1 MFPLKNHQ
9 QTSEFP
15 VASTFTPSP
24 VARLN
29 TWTSTHADENIITGG
44 LFQMNLK
51 NIQEIYK
58 KWHKKCI
65 TCICIYT
72 NPILHDFLWLSRCE
86 PDFQVLFGDQWH
98 LGGSGELT
106 AGSWK
111 KTYKNQKLAIFFG
124 VSRLR
129 YVLCFFFW
137 GNQLI
142 EIWWSWIY
150 IYIYYDCHID
160 S

>member
-1 MFPLKNHQ
+1 MYNMHIYIYIYQPDL
-9 QTSEFP
+9 
-15 VASTFTPSP
+15 
-24 VARLN
+24 
-29 TWTSTHADENIITGG
+29 TW
-44 LFQMNLK
+44 L
-51 NIQEIYK
+51 
-58 KWHKKCI
+58 
-65 TCICIYT
+65 
-72 NPILHDFLWLSRCE
+72 LWLSRCE
-86 PDFQVLFGDQWH
+86 PDFQVLFGDQRH

-129 YVLCFFFW
+129 YVLCFFFF

-150 IYIYYDCHID
+150 VYIYIYILWLPYRFIEVRWLWKSTD
-160 S
+160 SKTQDVKNNGRRLNIKETHVSNIIFQCGCYHKVR